1 MTRKPH
7 PVIPL
12 ELRLRAAR
20 EGALIA
26 VLVGEGLAALR
37 QKVAHDLPLR
47 DYLLLPAFKALVD
60 PETPITALEDF
71 ALQAGATFGF
81 GKLLDDIARH
91 SAGSDLPG
99 LQSLVRQARAGLRAD
114 DFTL

>member
-1 MTRKPH
+1 MTRKPQTT
-7 PVIPL
+7 IPL

-26 VLVGEGLAALR
+26 VLVGEGLSAIR
-37 QKVAHDLPLR
+37 QKIEHGLPLR
-47 DYLLLPAFKALVD
+47 DYLLLPAFIALVD
-60 PETPITALEDF
+60 PQTPISALEDY

-81 GKLLDDIARH
+81 GKLLDEIARH
-91 SAGSDLPG
+91 GAGAHLPG